1 MKICASILIIL
12 AIAAIAVYSFFTKER
27 ALPTTTTTLEI
38 TTTTLQTTTTTLPTI
53 EIFIHPNN
61 FEPSEISIKSGGK
74 LKWLNVDNATHEVV
88 CVENGKPLFDAV
100 LEPNDTF
107 EFLFSR
113 NSECWDPSVSEQEMR
128 MKISVSD

>member
-27 ALPTTTTTLEI
+27 TLPTTTTTLE
-38 TTTTLQTTTTTLPTI
+38 TTTTILPTI
-53 EIFIHPNN
+53 EVFIHPNN
-61 FEPSEISIKSGGK
+61 FEPSEISIKSSGK

-88 CVENGKPLFDAV
+88 CVENGKPLFDV
-100 LEPNDTF
+100 ILNPNDTF
-107 EFLFSR
+107 EFFFSR

-128 MKISVSD
+128 MKIFVSD